1 MSQSIAHPE
10 PTAVLDGT
18 AKFFRVMANAGVPFS
33 AFTAPMQ
40 SVAKRKNL
48 AEYLTLGCP
57 KVDGNGVINT
67 TPSEHDLA
75 RLILAKDF
83 IAPEEVAQIRGLVYA
98 DEQLEALQ
106 TSLPPLEVIA
116 WCRGNGY
123 LLLPN
128 PPEAMSLLGVRDL
141 NRGLFAS
148 KEGGWYVDQA
158 FAAKETTEAA
168 TWLMI
173 RKGIVP
179 NSTDKKWKEQIPLIS
194 DVERVPNAA
203 EFSWVLTTYKEV
215 RGVYLMGG
223 IYARTSSV
231 GSGGRHVYVGLFGS
245 DGLLVCCD
253 WGDRRDDSLG
263 LASARKS
270 NRISKS

>member
-1 MSQSIAHPE
+1 MPQSIAHPK

-33 AFTAPMQ
+33 AFTPPMQ
-40 SVAKRKNL
+40 SVAKRANL
-48 AEYLTLGCP
+48 AEFLKLGCP

-75 RLILAKDF
+75 RLILASDF
-83 IAPEEVAQIRGLVYA
+83 ITPEEVAQTRGLTYA

-106 TSLPPLEVIA
+106 TSLPPLEVIT

-141 NRGLFAS
+141 NRALFSS
-148 KEGGWYVDQA
+148 KEGGWYADQA

-203 EFSWVLTTYKEV
+203 EFSWALTIYKEV

-231 GSGGRHVYVGLFGS
+231 DS
-245 DGLLVCCD
+245 DGLRVRVGHFDSDGLDVHSY
-253 WGDRRDDSLG
+253 WDDHRYDGFG

-270 NRISKS
+270 E